1 MKEQAL
7 FRPEAQGPLFRGRR
21 KRSAE
26 QLNRKISTPFLP
38 SGPL

>member
-21 KRSAE
+21 KRSTE

-38 SGPL
+38 SGLL